1 MTKSRLF
8 SGKIKKK
15 SGSELDSSR
24 YQYIDVSQTEPDLG
38 LPGSDGSIL
47 ISSSTGTR
55 VWTHTLT
62 NITIDNLAITN
73 TTSATSTS
81 TGALTV
87 AGGVGIGKD
96 LYVGGTST
104 LGVLNATSGT
114 FSGTLGVTG
123 TSTLSGT
130 TNITNTTSATSTS
143 TGALTVVGGVGIG
156 KDLYVGGLLYADRL
170 SINDTQSLTSL
181 IPIQAGTDIS
191 VTTNTGII
199 VVSNISTL
207 QSVTSRGANT
217 NNVIS
222 ITNTSS
228 STSGVTG
235 ALRVSGGVGIGGNI
249 YADGNINAGGVRT
262 ISSSSAP
269 TTPTPAVGD
278 IWYNTTNDRLYRF
291 TSNSVVTFWLDY
303 TGPKI
308 ATQANPIVQILAPL
322 AVPGPPTIT
331 TATMINS
338 SQVSVTYVAANY
350 DGGTPITAY
359 TARVHTS
366 SGSGVGITQTVNTNI
381 GGTILVSNLSSSTTY
396 TFVVY
401 ATNII
406 GDSINSNVSNSVTTP
421 AQSPVNLIGP
431 TITGTAAINQTLT
444 VNSNGTWS
452 PGGVTFTYQ
461 WQRGTGTSPY
471 SFSNIVGA
479 TNNSYLLVDADG
491 LLVIKCII
499 TGNNA
504 GGAVPA
510 SSNISSAIQP
520 GVPGA
525 PTIGTPIQTGG
536 TTANVPFTVPTTT
549 GGAPIIKYVATAYAY
564 PAGTDTGIYNELL
577 VENLSS
583 PTTGIVNMTGLT
595 FNTSYTFKVTAV
607 NVAGVGPPS
616 NSSIVITTASTT
628 PFAPIIGTATAT
640 GQTTANVTFTPPTSN
655 GGAAITSYI
664 IVSNP
669 TGGIGSVNQSIGG
682 TIAVTAL
689 ITNTNYTF
697 TVSAQNVNGF
707 GPASTSSNSI
717 LTFAGVPNVP
727 TGVTATATGQT
738 PANVVFVAP
747 ANNGG
752 STITSY
758 TATSSPADGTGTLT
772 QSGSGTISVTGLY
785 ANTNYTFTVTA
796 TNPIG
801 TSNPSNPSAS
811 ILTNPGVPG
820 IPIAVTA
827 TATGQTTITVQVTP
841 PANNGG
847 TAITSYYALSDV
859 GGISSTINS
868 SSPGWNTGTFFITGL
883 AVQSPYRF
891 RVRATN
897 SVGTGNYSSYSN
909 TATTLMP
916 IPTIISTPTT
926 YMVNA
931 ATLAVGNS
939 IAVVLPGGSWGNSPT
954 SYTYQWTRNKSII
967 RGGNGVTTAI
977 SGATSSTYLI
987 VTADAYTVL
996 DIVVT
1001 AYNTGGNASS
1011 SSSNNSDVPA
1021 VAPTAVILGTAIKT
1035 GITTASVP
1043 FTPPVSNGGPAIV
1056 LYTLTSENGGITQQ
1070 LTQAGGG
1077 TFYVTGLTVA
1087 TQYRFKIIC
1096 SNGFFDSPD
1105 SGWTNYITTDKD
1117 LPNPPTGLTVSTVS
1131 NTAIL
1136 VGYSA
1141 PIYTGG
1147 TTITSYTAVST
1158 PGGLT
1163 GNISTSGSSSIVVN
1177 GLDSGTSY
1185 TFNAYATNEIGNSTL
1200 STASNSI
1207 FTLPTVPNAPT
1218 IGTAT
1223 YGSTD
1228 TSIIV
1233 SYTAPVY
1240 NGGVGATGP
1249 GQIITYTAISTPDG
1263 ITGTTSTYLSGSI
1276 TINGLVSN
1284 RSYTFKVRATN
1295 SVGVGLY
1302 SNDSNAIIPWGFG
1315 TASVLV
1321 VAGGGGS
1328 AAVDIYGNH
1337 NENNSG
1343 GAGAG
1348 GVIYNNQWTISS
1360 STYIL
1365 TVGAGGTPGTNGLDS
1380 SIVTGISTTTI
1391 FLAKGGGAP
1400 ETAGGS
1406 GGGGNSLQNN
1416 GSQTQTIYSRYGL
1429 NQLSGPNGP
1438 GGTSTQLSLGI
1449 MPVNSIAYGN
1459 TGSFGVSST
1468 VSYGGGG
1475 GAGTSTQSGSAGKS
1489 GIYISEFSAFGASGY
1504 FGGGGGGAN
1513 ISSISTANVPSANG
1527 GLGGG
1532 GGGNAA
1538 GSNYYNSSAYVT
1550 VGYSAVGGNGTP
1562 NTGGGAGKSA
1572 ATGGSGVIILRS
1584 KYPNISATG
1593 TVISTVGSYT
1603 YYLTTSASIMSFSPL
1618 PAGPLA
1624 PTLISVTTA
1633 SISSITVQYAAP
1645 GLAIPVGTTATGF
1658 IVTASPTNVNNTV
1671 TYTTSTLGSGSLT
1684 IPGLSTSTTYN
1695 VKVNA
1700 LSDYGTGLDSN
1711 VLSISLGGGV
1721 PPAPTLLSVT
1731 SGTNAVVTA
1740 TYTIPTILPS
1750 YISSLTSVMLTAI
1763 RTTVTNPTTVSIEM
1777 LVIGGGGAGGSAGG
1791 GGGGFVQ
1798 TTATINMD
1806 TINYITVGAG
1816 GSVATDQERGENGQ
1830 NSSFTSTN
1838 QSIIAYGGG
1847 AGGRSREP
1855 IFVNGQTYWYYRT
1868 SPSQGARRIAG
1879 LGYPQSWTNDGGSGG
1894 SGGGAG
1900 AYWYYNPIANGS
1912 PYDGYGGFGNSQY
1925 SGTRLY
1931 DTTGAQHNRNWVTA
1945 THIAQTSTA
1954 VQGYNGGGN
1963 DGGSGG
1969 QSSIYAS
1976 RAGAG
1981 GGGAGGVGSNFSY
1994 SGNPNGSQNGA
2005 AGGHGRVSTMI
2016 STTASNTYGIGV
2028 IYSGSVYF
2036 GGGGGGAGSYSQDD
2050 STSYQT
2056 TAVTGGAGGRGGGG
2070 RDAEP
2075 IPYNA
2080 PGMVGN
2086 TLRALAQN
2094 QQNITPGTNGAGGG
2108 GGGVTEY
2115 DGTTSFNMYQTAGGS
2130 GSVVIRHLTTVTN
2143 WKINVSGSASPN
2155 GYIEGLYTYYVWTS
2169 SGTIQYTRGDSTITT
2184 STTSTISGSITANVN
2199 TGSTYN
2205 VSIAAIN
2212 AIGTGPS
2219 SNIINIA
2226 V

>member
-1 MTKSRLF
+1 MSKSRLF
-8 SGKIKKK
+8 SGKIKKL
-15 SGSELDSSR
+15 GSTKLTADRYEYLDT
-24 YQYIDVSQTEPDLG
+24 SQAEPDLG
-38 LPGSDGSIL
+38 SPNLNGSVLTGSTSTNVRSWSDLLTIEGRSVRVRSTLTNVGFFTPNALVIDGGVGIAGDLSIFGKAL
-47 ISSSTGTR
+47 INNVEVLTTQSGLTSQFGQSVIDLILRITTSTNATSTSTGGLVVYGGVGINKDVWIGGTTFAGNIYTNGYLVGSSTGTTSSFLINNFTQSTSTNSGAL
-55 VWTHTLT
+55 VVKGGVGIGGALFVNTTSYVAGSQIIT
-62 NITIDNLAITN
+62 TATINQYANQTSIFAGTDTAVNTSTGNITIWNTSTLQTITDRGNSTTN
-73 TTSATSTS
+73 TILIANTTTSTSSLTGALQVLGGAGIQGDLYVGGKIVVGGDTLDNSFVSLNVTGSTSATSTTTGALIVVGGAGIGGS
-81 TGALTV
+81 LFVKNISYIDGSQIITTATINQYANQTTITAGTDTAVSTSTGNITIWNTSTLQTITDRGSATSNAMSISNATSATSTATGALTV
-87 AGGVGIGKD
+87 AGGVG
-96 LYVGGTST
+96 VGGN
-104 LGVLNATSGT
+104 L
-114 FSGTLGVTG
+114 F
-123 TSTLSGT
+123 
-130 TNITNTTSATSTS
+130 
-143 TGALTVVGGVGIG
+143 
-156 KDLYVGGLLYADRL
+156 VGGLLYADGL
-170 SINDTQSLTSL
+170 SINDTQTLTSL
-181 IPIQAGTDIS
+181 IPIEAGPDIS
-191 VTTNTGII
+191 VNTNTGII

-217 NNVIS
+217 NNIIS

-228 STSGVTG
+228 STSEVTG

-249 YADGNINAGGVRT
+249 YAAGNINAGGVRT
-262 ISSSSAP
+262 ISSSSSP
-269 TTPTPAVGD
+269 TNPPPVVGD

-331 TATMINS
+331 TATIINS

-350 DGGTPITAY
+350 NGGTPITAY

-421 AQSPVNLIGP
+421 AQSPVNLVGP
-431 TITGTAAINQTLT
+431 TITGTASINQTFT

-452 PGGVTFTYQ
+452 PGDVTFTYQ
-461 WQRGTGTSPY
+461 WQRGTGNSPY

-549 GGAPIIKYVATAYAY
+549 GGAPIIKYVATAYSY

-583 PTTGIVNMTGLT
+583 PTTGVVNMTGLT

-607 NVAGVGPPS
+607 NVAGVGPLS

-628 PFAPIIGTATAT
+628 PFSPIIGTATAT

-689 ITNTNYTF
+689 STNTNYTF

-738 PANVVFVAP
+738 TANVVFVAP

-758 TATSSPADGTGTLT
+758 TATSSPADGTSTLT

-796 TNPIG
+796 ANSIG

-811 ILTNPGVPG
+811 ILTNPGLPG
-820 IPIAVTA
+820 IPTGVTA
-827 TATGQTTITVQVTP
+827 TATGQTTINVQFTP

-868 SSPGWNTGTFFITGL
+868 SSPGWNTSTFFITGL

-897 SVGTGNYSSYSN
+897 SVGTGSYSSYSN
-909 TATTLMP
+909 TATTLTP

-931 ATLAVGNS
+931 APLAVGNS
-939 IAVVLPGGSWGNSPT
+939 IVVVLPGGSWGNNPT
-954 SYTYQWTRNKSII
+954 SYTYQWTRNKSID

-987 VTADAYTVL
+987 VTADAYSVL
-996 DIVVT
+996 NIVVT
-1001 AYNTGGNASS
+1001 AYNSGGNASS
-1011 SSSNNSDVPA
+1011 TSLNNSDVPA
-1021 VAPTAVILGTAIKT
+1021 VAPTAVLLGTAIKT

-1043 FTPPVSNGGPAIV
+1043 FTPPVDNGGPAIV
-1056 LYTLTSENGGITQQ
+1056 SYILTSENGGITQT

-1077 TFYVTGLTVA
+1077 TFYVTGLIVA

-1096 SNGFFDSPD
+1096 SNGFYVSPD

-1131 NTAIL
+1131 NTAIS

-1163 GNISTSGSSSIVVN
+1163 GNISTSGSGLIVVN
-1177 GLDSGTSY
+1177 GLDNGTSY

-1207 FTLPTVPNAPT
+1207 FTLPTIPNAPT

-1223 YGSTD
+1223 TGSTN

-1276 TINGLVSN
+1276 TINGLVYN

-1295 SVGVGLY
+1295 SVGVSLY
-1302 SNDSNAIIPWGFG
+1302 SNDSNAIVPWG
-1315 TASVLV
+1315 L
-1321 VAGGGGS
+1321 
-1328 AAVDIYGNH
+1328 
-1337 NENNSG
+1337 
-1343 GAGAG
+1343 
-1348 GVIYNNQWTISS
+1348 
-1360 STYIL
+1360 L
-1365 TVGAGGTPGTNGLDS
+1365 
-1380 SIVTGISTTTI
+1380 
-1391 FLAKGGGAP
+1391 
-1400 ETAGGS
+1400 
-1406 GGGGNSLQNN
+1406 
-1416 GSQTQTIYSRYGL
+1416 
-1429 NQLSGPNGP
+1429 
-1438 GGTSTQLSLGI
+1438 
-1449 MPVNSIAYGN
+1449 
-1459 TGSFGVSST
+1459 
-1468 VSYGGGG
+1468 
-1475 GAGTSTQSGSAGKS
+1475 
-1489 GIYISEFSAFGASGY
+1489 
-1504 FGGGGGGAN
+1504 
-1513 ISSISTANVPSANG
+1513 
-1527 GLGGG
+1527 
-1532 GGGNAA
+1532 
-1538 GSNYYNSSAYVT
+1538 
-1550 VGYSAVGGNGTP
+1550 
-1562 NTGGGAGKSA
+1562 
-1572 ATGGSGVIILRS
+1572 
-1584 KYPNISATG
+1584 
-1593 TVISTVGSYT
+1593 
-1603 YYLTTSASIMSFSPL
+1603 
-1618 PAGPLA
+1618 AGPLA

-1633 SISSITVQYAAP
+1633 SVSSITVQYAEP
-1645 GLAIPVGTTATGF
+1645 GLAVPVGTTATGF
-1658 IVTASPTNVNNTV
+1658 IVTASPTNANNTV

-1700 LSDYGTGLDSN
+1700 LSNYGTGLDSN
-1711 VLSISLGGGV
+1711 VLSISLGNGLV
-1721 PPAPTLLSVT
+1721 PAPTLLSVN
-1731 SGTNAVVTA
+1731 SGTNAVITA
-1740 TYTIPTILPS
+1740 TYTIPTTPS
-1750 YISSLTSVMLTAI
+1750 YISSLTSVILTAFQTTTTLI
-1763 RTTVTNPTTVSIEM
+1763 ILDMLVVGSGGGGGTGAFRNDYTGGGGGGGVVTTSTTVTDVTYIITVGTGGLAGATNSNGTNGGNSSISGTGFTTITA
-1777 LVIGGGGAGGSAGG
+1777 LGGGYGARKYANGGAGGSGG
-1791 GGGGFVQ
+1791 GGGVTTSNNADVVQ
-1798 TTATINMD
+1798 P
-1806 TINYITVGAG
+1806 
-1816 GSVATDQERGENGQ
+1816 
-1830 NSSFTSTN
+1830 
-1838 QSIIAYGGG
+1838 GG
-1847 AGGRSREP
+1847 AATQP
-1855 IFVNGQTYWYYRT
+1855 T
-1868 SPSQGARRIAG
+1868 SAS
-1879 LGYPQSWTNDGGSGG
+1879 
-1894 SGGGAG
+1894 
-1900 AYWYYNPIANGS
+1900 
-1912 PYDGYGGFGNSQY
+1912 GGFGN
-1925 SGTRLY
+1925 
-1931 DTTGAQHNRNWVTA
+1931 A
-1945 THIAQTSTA
+1945 
-1954 VQGYNGGGN
+1954 
-1963 DGGSGG
+1963 
-1969 QSSIYAS
+1969 
-1976 RAGAG
+1976 
-1981 GGGAGGVGSNFSY
+1981 GGAGF
-1994 SGNPNGSQNGA
+1994 
-2005 AGGHGRVSTMI
+2005 
-2016 STTASNTYGIGV
+2016 TYNWV
-2028 IYSGSVYF
+2028 NS
-2036 GGGGGGAGSYSQDD
+2036 GGGGGAGSAGTVSGGDGKYIANFSMFGEGGYFA
-2050 STSYQT
+2050 SGG
-2056 TAVTGGAGGRGGGG
+2056 TGVGYEGLGRSG
-2070 RDAEP
+2070 P
-2075 IPYNA
+2075 WK
-2080 PGMVGN
+2080 
-2086 TLRALAQN
+2086 L
-2094 QQNITPGTNGAGGG
+2094 GGG
-2108 GGGVTEY
+2108 GGFATNAEWYNSATVPRSAITGTGGGGALGMPGASGTVIIRHPIYYGVSNIT
-2115 DGTTSFNMYQTAGGS
+2115 GSPTIVTTSGYVYYS
-2130 GSVVIRHLTTVTN
+2130 WTT
-2143 WKINVSGSASPN
+2143 P
-2155 GYIEGLYTYYVWTS
+2155 
-2169 SGTIQYTRGDSTITT
+2169 GTIQFNRYPITITT
-2184 STTSTISGSITANVN
+2184 ATTSTISGSITANVN
-2199 TGSTYN
+2199 TGSSYN
-2205 VSIAAIN
+2205 VSVAAIN
-2212 AIGTGPS
+2212 AIGSSS

>member
-8 SGKIKKK
+8 SGKIKKLYGDK
-15 SGSELDSSR
+15 LTVDRYNYLDP
-24 YQYIDVSQTEPDLG
+24 SQAEPDLG
-38 LPGSDGSIL
+38 QPSNEGSVLTGSTITNVRSWSNIL
-47 ISSSTGTR
+47 TVSSSSVYVGS
-55 VWTHTLT
+55 TLT
-62 NITIDNLAITN
+62 NVGFNTPNALIVVGGVSVGGDVNISGKAYINSVEVLTTQSGLTSQFGQSVINLILKI
-73 TTSATSTS
+73 TTSTNSTS
-81 TGALTV
+81 TNSGALIVT
-87 AGGVGIGKD
+87 GGVGIGKD
-96 LYVGGTST
+96 VWIGGT
-104 LGVLNATSGT
+104 T
-114 FSGTLGVTG
+114 FAGNIYTNGYLVGSSTG
-123 TSTLSGT
+123 T
-130 TNITNTTSATSTS
+130 TSSFLINNFTESTS
-143 TGALTVVGGVGIG
+143 TNSGALVVNGGVGIG
-156 KDLYVGGLLYADRL
+156 GALFVNTTSYVAGSQIITTATINQYANQTVIYAGTDTAVSTSTGNITIWNTSTLQTITDRGNSTTNRILIANTTTSTSSLTGALQVLGGVGIGGNLYVGGLLYADRL
-170 SINDTQSLTSL
+170 SINDTQSLTNL
-181 IPIQAGTDIS
+181 IPIEAGPDIS
-191 VTTNTGII
+191 VNTNTGII

-207 QSVTSRGANT
+207 QSVTGRGATT
-217 NNVIS
+217 NNSIS

-235 ALRVSGGVGIGGNI
+235 ALRVSGGVGVGGNI
-249 YADGNINAGGVRT
+249 YAAGNINAGGVRT

-269 TTPTPAVGD
+269 TTPTPTIGD

-291 TSNSVVTFWLDY
+291 TSNSIITFWLDY

-308 ATQANPIVQILAPL
+308 ATQANPIVQILAPI

-331 TATMINS
+331 TATIVNS

-359 TARVHTS
+359 TARVYTS

-431 TITGTAAINQTLT
+431 TITGTASINQTLT

-452 PGGVTFTYQ
+452 PGDVTFTYQ
-461 WQRGTGTSPY
+461 WQRGTGNSPY
-471 SFSNIVGA
+471 SFSNIFGA

-607 NVAGVGPPS
+607 NIAGVGPLS
-616 NSSIVITTASTT
+616 NSSIVITTGSTT

-640 GQTTANVTFTPPTSN
+640 GQTTANVTFTSPTSN

-689 ITNTNYTF
+689 STNTNYTF

-738 PANVVFVAP
+738 TANVVFVAP

-796 TNPIG
+796 ANSIG

-811 ILTNPGVPG
+811 ILTNPGLPG
-820 IPIAVTA
+820 IPTGVTA
-827 TATGQTTITVQVTP
+827 TATGQTTINVQFTP

-868 SSPGWNTGTFFITGL
+868 SSPGWNTSTFFITGL
-883 AVQSPYRF
+883 ATQSPYKF
-891 RVRATN
+891 RVQATN
-897 SVGTGNYSSYSN
+897 SVGTGSYSNYSN
-909 TATTLMP
+909 TATTLAP

-931 ATLAVGNS
+931 APLAVGNS

-987 VTADAYTVL
+987 VTADAYSVL
-996 DIVVT
+996 NIVVT
-1001 AYNTGGNASS
+1001 AYNSGGNASS
-1011 SSSNNSDVPA
+1011 ASSNNSDVPA

-1043 FTPPVSNGGPAIV
+1043 FTPPVDNGGPAIV
-1056 LYTLTSENGGITQQ
+1056 SYTLTSENGGITQT

-1096 SNGFFDSPD
+1096 SNGFYVSPD

-1117 LPNPPTGLTVSTVS
+1117 LPNPPTSLTVSTVS
-1131 NTAIL
+1131 NTAIS

-1163 GNISTSGSSSIVVN
+1163 GNISTSGSGSIVVN

-1223 YGSTD
+1223 YGSTN

-1233 SYTAPVY
+1233 SYTAPAY
-1240 NGGVGATGP
+1240 NGGVGDTGL

-1276 TINGLVSN
+1276 TINGLVYN

-1295 SVGVGLY
+1295 SVGVGSY
-1302 SNDSNAIIPWGFG
+1302 SNDSNAIVPWG
-1315 TASVLV
+1315 L
-1321 VAGGGGS
+1321 
-1328 AAVDIYGNH
+1328 
-1337 NENNSG
+1337 
-1343 GAGAG
+1343 
-1348 GVIYNNQWTISS
+1348 
-1360 STYIL
+1360 L
-1365 TVGAGGTPGTNGLDS
+1365 
-1380 SIVTGISTTTI
+1380 
-1391 FLAKGGGAP
+1391 
-1400 ETAGGS
+1400 
-1406 GGGGNSLQNN
+1406 
-1416 GSQTQTIYSRYGL
+1416 
-1429 NQLSGPNGP
+1429 
-1438 GGTSTQLSLGI
+1438 
-1449 MPVNSIAYGN
+1449 
-1459 TGSFGVSST
+1459 
-1468 VSYGGGG
+1468 
-1475 GAGTSTQSGSAGKS
+1475 
-1489 GIYISEFSAFGASGY
+1489 
-1504 FGGGGGGAN
+1504 
-1513 ISSISTANVPSANG
+1513 
-1527 GLGGG
+1527 
-1532 GGGNAA
+1532 
-1538 GSNYYNSSAYVT
+1538 
-1550 VGYSAVGGNGTP
+1550 
-1562 NTGGGAGKSA
+1562 
-1572 ATGGSGVIILRS
+1572 
-1584 KYPNISATG
+1584 
-1593 TVISTVGSYT
+1593 
-1603 YYLTTSASIMSFSPL
+1603 
-1618 PAGPLA
+1618 AGPLA

-1633 SISSITVQYAAP
+1633 SVSSITVQYAEP

-1658 IVTASPTNVNNTV
+1658 IVTASPTNANNTV
-1671 TYTTSTLGSGSLT
+1671 TYTTSTLGSASLT

-1700 LSDYGTGLDSN
+1700 LSNYGIGLDSN
-1711 VLSISLGGGV
+1711 VLSISLGAGV

-1731 SGTNAVVTA
+1731 SGTTAVLTA
-1740 TYTIPTILPS
+1740 TYTIPTIPS
-1750 YISSLTSVMLTAI
+1750 YISSLTGVILTAV
-1763 RTTVTNPTTVSIEM
+1763 RTTVTNPTTLSLEM
-1777 LVIGGGGAGGSAGG
+1777 LVIGGGGAGGTAGG
-1791 GGGGFVQ
+1791 GGGGFVE

-1816 GSVATDQERGENGQ
+1816 GSAATWDARGENGQ

-1838 QSIIAYGGG
+1838 NSIIAYGGG
-1847 AGGRSREP
+1847 SGGRKNEP
-1855 IFVNGQTYWYYRT
+1855 FQVGAIPYNWYYR
-1868 SPSQGARRIAG
+1868 SNPSQGARRTTPVAS
-1879 LGYPQSWTNDGGSGG
+1879 QSWSTDGGSGG

-1900 AYWYYNPIANGS
+1900 ADWGS
-1912 PYDGYGGFGNSQY
+1912 NQADGVGGYGNSQY

-1931 DTTGAQHNRNWVTA
+1931 DTTGAQRNRNWVTA

-1954 VQGYNGGGN
+1954 VQGYNGGSNPAYTTGATAAA
-1963 DGGSGG
+1963 
-1969 QSSIYAS
+1969 Q
-1976 RAGAG
+1976 AGAG
-1981 GGGAGGVGSNFSY
+1981 GGGAGGVGSDFVY
-1994 SGNPNGSQNGA
+1994 SGNPSGSQNGA

-2016 STTASNTYGIGV
+2016 STTASNTYGIGT
-2028 IYSGSVYF
+2028 IYNGSVYF
-2036 GGGGGGAGSYSQDD
+2036 GGGGGGAGAHNQDAG
-2050 STSYQT
+2050 SSSPNP
-2056 TAVTGGAGGRGGGG
+2056 ALGGAGGRGGGG
-2070 RDAEP
+2070 RGAEP
-2075 IPYNA
+2075 NPAIVNSI
-2080 PGMVGN
+2080 
-2086 TLRALAQN
+2086 RALAQF

-2108 GGGVTEY
+2108 GGGVAE
-2115 DGTTSFNMYQTAGGS
+2115 FNGNNSIDCYQTAGGR
-2130 GSVVIRHLTTVTN
+2130 GAVVIRHLTTVTN
-2143 WKINVSGSASPN
+2143 WKINVSGSASAN
-2155 GYIEGLYTYYVWTS
+2155 GYVEGLYTYYVWTS

-2205 VSIAAIN
+2205 VSVAAIN
-2212 AIGTGPS
+2212 AAGS
-2219 SNIINIA
+2219 SFSNAINIA

>member
-8 SGKIKKK
+8 SGKIKKLYGDK
-15 SGSELDSSR
+15 LTVDRYNYLDP
-24 YQYIDVSQTEPDLG
+24 SQAEPDLG
-38 LPGSDGSIL
+38 QPFLEGSVLAGSTITNVRSWSNIL
-47 ISSSTGTR
+47 TVSSSSVYVGSTLTNVGFNTPNALIVVGGISVGGDVNISGKAYINSVEVLTTQSGLSSQFGQSVINLTLKITTSTNSTGT
-55 VWTHTLT
+55 
-62 NITIDNLAITN
+62 N
-73 TTSATSTS
+73 S
-81 TGALTV
+81 GALIVT
-87 AGGVGIGKD
+87 GGVGIGKD
-96 LYVGGTST
+96 LYVGGLISADRLYINDRLSLTNLIPIEAGPDISVNTNTGIIVVSNTSTLQSVTNRGNSTTHALLISNTASAVSTTTGALQVAGGVGIGGNLYVGGTTT

-123 TSTLSGT
+123 TTTLGVLNATSGT
-130 TNITNTTSATSTS
+130 FSGMLGVTGTTTLFGIANIPNPTSSTSTT
-143 TGALTVVGGVGIG
+143 TGALTVAGGVGIG
-156 KDLYVGGLLYADRL
+156 GNLYVGGILYADRL
-170 SINDTQSLTSL
+170 SVNDTQSLTSL
-181 IPIQAGTDIS
+181 IPIQAGPDIS

-249 YADGNINAGGVRT
+249 YAAGNINAGGVRT

-269 TTPTPAVGD
+269 TTPTPAIGD

-338 SQVSVTYVAANY
+338 NQVSVTYVAANY

-431 TITGTAAINQTLT
+431 TITGTASINQTLT

-452 PGGVTFTYQ
+452 PGDVTFTYQ
-461 WQRGTGTSPY
+461 WQRGTGNSPY

-491 LLVIKCII
+491 LSVIKCVI

-549 GGAPIIKYVATAYAY
+549 GGSPIIKYVATAYAY

-583 PTTGIVNMTGLT
+583 PTTGVVNMTGLT

-607 NVAGVGPPS
+607 NIAGVGPLS
-616 NSSIVITTASTT
+616 NSSIVITTGSTT
-628 PFAPIIGTATAT
+628 PFAPIMGTATAT

-738 PANVVFVAP
+738 TANVVFVAP

-758 TATSSPADGTGTLT
+758 TATSSPAAGTGTLT
-772 QSGSGTISVTGLY
+772 QSGSGIISVTGLY

-796 TNPIG
+796 ANSIG

-820 IPIAVTA
+820 IPTGVTT
-827 TATGQTTITVQVTP
+827 TATGQTTANVVFVA

-847 TAITSYYALSDV
+847 STITSYYALSDV

-883 AVQSPYRF
+883 AIQSPYRF
-891 RVRATN
+891 KVSATN
-897 SVGTGNYSSYSN
+897 SVGTGDYSSFSN

-931 ATLAVGNS
+931 APLAVGNS
-939 IAVVLPGGSWGNSPT
+939 IAVVLPGGTWGNSPT

-967 RGGNGVTTAI
+967 GGGDGVTTAI

-987 VTADAYTVL
+987 VTADAYTIL

-1001 AYNTGGNASS
+1001 AYNSGGNASS
-1011 SSSNNSDVPA
+1011 SSLNNSDVPA

-1043 FTPPVSNGGPAIV
+1043 FTPPVGNGGPAIV
-1056 LYTLTSENGGITQQ
+1056 SYTLTSENGGITQT

-1096 SNGFFDSPD
+1096 SNGFYVSPD

-1117 LPNPPTGLTVSTVS
+1117 LPNPPTALTVSTVS

-1207 FTLPTVPNAPT
+1207 FTLPTIPNAPT

-1223 YGSTD
+1223 YGSTN

-1240 NGGVGATGP
+1240 NGGVGATGL

-1295 SVGVGLY
+1295 SVGVSLY
-1302 SNDSNAIIPWGFG
+1302 SNNSNAIVPWG
-1315 TASVLV
+1315 L
-1321 VAGGGGS
+1321 
-1328 AAVDIYGNH
+1328 
-1337 NENNSG
+1337 
-1343 GAGAG
+1343 
-1348 GVIYNNQWTISS
+1348 
-1360 STYIL
+1360 L
-1365 TVGAGGTPGTNGLDS
+1365 
-1380 SIVTGISTTTI
+1380 
-1391 FLAKGGGAP
+1391 
-1400 ETAGGS
+1400 
-1406 GGGGNSLQNN
+1406 
-1416 GSQTQTIYSRYGL
+1416 
-1429 NQLSGPNGP
+1429 
-1438 GGTSTQLSLGI
+1438 
-1449 MPVNSIAYGN
+1449 
-1459 TGSFGVSST
+1459 
-1468 VSYGGGG
+1468 
-1475 GAGTSTQSGSAGKS
+1475 
-1489 GIYISEFSAFGASGY
+1489 
-1504 FGGGGGGAN
+1504 
-1513 ISSISTANVPSANG
+1513 
-1527 GLGGG
+1527 
-1532 GGGNAA
+1532 
-1538 GSNYYNSSAYVT
+1538 
-1550 VGYSAVGGNGTP
+1550 
-1562 NTGGGAGKSA
+1562 
-1572 ATGGSGVIILRS
+1572 
-1584 KYPNISATG
+1584 
-1593 TVISTVGSYT
+1593 
-1603 YYLTTSASIMSFSPL
+1603 
-1618 PAGPLA
+1618 AGPLA

-1633 SISSITVQYAAP
+1633 SISSITVQYNEP
-1645 GLAIPVGTTATGF
+1645 ELAIPVGTTATGF

-1700 LSDYGTGLDSN
+1700 LSNYGTGLDSN
-1711 VLSISLGGGV
+1711 VLSISLGSGRG
-1721 PPAPTLLSVT
+1721 PAPTLLSVT

-1740 TYTIPTILPS
+1740 TYTIPTIPS

-1900 AYWYYNPIANGS
+1900 AYWYYNPGANGS

-1963 DGGSGG
+1963 VDQGG
-1969 QSSIYAS
+1969 QSSPHAS

-1981 GGGAGGVGSNFSY
+1981 GGGAGGVGNDFGY
-1994 SGNPNGSQNGA
+1994 NGNPNGSQNGA

-2050 STSYQT
+2050 STSYLT

-2070 RDAEP
+2070 RGAEP

-2080 PGMVGN
+2080 PGMVSN
-2086 TLRALAQN
+2086 TLRAWAQY

-2115 DGTTSFNMYQTAGGS
+2115 DGNSSFNMYQTAGGR
-2130 GSVVIRHLTTVTN
+2130 GAVVTRHLTTVTD

-2184 STTSTISGSITANVN
+2184 STTSTISGSITASLN

-2205 VSIAAIN
+2205 VSVAAIN
-2212 AIGTGPS
+2212 AIGSSS
-2219 SNIINIA
+2219 SNAINIA